1 MEEIFPL
8 LKDMLKNSIQIKKD
22 ESNLQISIIIKTEV
36 KGILAEP
43 EEVIIMLKMFGGLRE
58 DLPIEI
64 KINNEK
70 QTIDLKCD
78 NKENFKKVS
87 LMMDKIWDNAV
98 DMLIKLTEGNYNVI
112 KDIPNIDD

>member
-22 ESNLQISIIIKTEV
+22 ESNLQISIIIKSEV
-36 KGILAEP
+36 KGNLAEP

-64 KINNEK
+64 NINNEK
-70 QTIDLKCD
+70 QAIDLKLD
-78 NKENFKKVS
+78 NKENFSKVS
-87 LMMDKIWDNAV
+87 SMMDKIWDNAV
-98 DMLIKLTEGNYNVI
+98 DMLINLTEGNYNVI

>member
-8 LKDMLKNSIQIKKD
+8 LKDMLNNSIQIKKD
-22 ESNLQISIIIKTEV
+22 ELNLQFSIIIKTEV
-36 KGILAEP
+36 KGKLAEP
-43 EEVIIMLKMFGGLRE
+43 EEVLIMLKMFGGLRE
-58 DLPIEI
+58 DIPIEI
-64 KINNEK
+64 IINNEM
-70 QTIDLKCD
+70 QTIDLKFD

-98 DMLIKLTEGNYNVI
+98 DMLINLTEGNYNVI